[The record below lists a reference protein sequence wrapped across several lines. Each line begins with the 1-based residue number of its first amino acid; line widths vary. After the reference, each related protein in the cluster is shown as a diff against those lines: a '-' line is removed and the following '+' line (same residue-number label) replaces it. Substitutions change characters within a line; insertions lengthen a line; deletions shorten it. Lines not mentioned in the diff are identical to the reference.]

1 MYVRDAVIIIFGEQR
16 SHGDNVLRIVVL
28 DGMKI
33 AKLSLSRCLVVD
45 DIGRLYI
52 DAFTSRLGTYKV
64 DFSSLQLSHIYLI
77 AQTYEMLID
86 DILYHFLNVSF
97 ARSSSN
103 GISNA
108 VVFEVKLVVGFKDSF
123 AVDVIAVHLVQDVG
137 FAKEGNV
144 VDDGRGGY

>member
-1 MYVRDAVIIIFGEQR
+1 MYVRDAVIIILGEQR
-16 SHGDNVLRIVVL
+16 GHGDNVLRIVVL

-33 AKLSLSRCLVVD
+33 AKLSLSRCLV
-45 DIGRLYI
+45 
-52 DAFTSRLGTYKV
+52 
-64 DFSSLQLSHIYLI
+64 
-77 AQTYEMLID
+77 ID